1 MFCPKCR
8 QQIVGSGRFCPSCGA
23 QLPLSPG
30 ETPAAAPATVAT
42 GVYAGFWK
50 RFAAFIL
57 DYIVVVVLA
66 MMAGAVIGLVY
77 GIGAGAPTDDAASS
91 LGAIAGLLVWW
102 LYYALMESS
111 ATQATLGK
119 MALGIRVVD
128 QEGNAV
134 SFGRATGRNLAKFL
148 SGLILMIGYLM
159 AGFTSRKQALHD
171 IVAGCLVVNRGATG
185 EQMQSGVAATGMP
198 AWAIVVII
206 LGAMVLPVGILAA
219 IALPAYQDYMVRAR
233 ITGAVLVGNQA
244 TQAVETF
251 YARNNTLPRDL
262 KEAGMV
268 DPGSRE
274 VRQVSVNPGNGTV
287 QVMLAMSPLEGKS
300 ILFVPQRDNS
310 NRVIWICRSDDVP
323 PRYLPPHCRPKQN

>member
-23 QLPLSPG
+23 QLPPSPG
-30 ETPAAAPATVAT
+30 AAPAAPPTAAAV

-57 DYIVVVVLA
+57 DYTIVVVLA

-77 GIGAGAPTDDAASS
+77 GAGAGAPTDDAASG
-91 LGAIAGLLVWW
+91 LGAMAGFLVWW

-128 QEGNAV
+128 REGNAV

-185 EQMQSGVAATGMP
+185 EQLQPGVSATGMP
-198 AWAIVVII
+198 AWAIVLII
-206 LGAMVLPVGILAA
+206 LAAMVLPLGILAA
-219 IALPAYQDYMVRAR
+219 IALPAYQDYTVRAR
-233 ITGAVLVGNQA
+233 VVGAVQVGNQA

-262 KEAGMV
+262 KEAGMA
-268 DPGSRE
+268 DPASRE
-274 VRQVSVNPGNGTV
+274 VRQVNVNPGNGTV
-287 QVMLAMSPLEGKS
+287 QVVLAISPLEGKS

-310 NRVIWICRSDDVP
+310 NRVIWTCRSDDVQ
-323 PRYLPPHCRPKQN
+323 PRYLPPHCRQKQD